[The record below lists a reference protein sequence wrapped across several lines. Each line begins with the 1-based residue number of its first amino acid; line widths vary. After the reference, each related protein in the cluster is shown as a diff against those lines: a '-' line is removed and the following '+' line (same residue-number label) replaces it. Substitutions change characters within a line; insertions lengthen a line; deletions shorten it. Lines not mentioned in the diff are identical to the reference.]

1 LDGVANGAAKHNL
14 TPMGEIG
21 FAADEIPWHVPGL
34 LILVR

>member
-21 FAADEIPWHVPGL
+21 FAADEIPWHVAGL